1 MRAARS
7 KVSVFTLFAVF
18 AFMTMSHA
26 RAQDLK
32 SKFLDNFANAIVVSA
47 KCKAWKVNPKM
58 VMPVMAFFKITTAD
72 ISPGGADWTLFQ
84 QNIQSAQ
91 ENINGLDGDAIC
103 DAAKGMFGPNGIV
116 APNFMIPARN

>member
-18 AFMTMSHA
+18 AFMTMSYA

-72 ISPGGADWTLFQ
+72 ISPGGADWTFFSKTSRVRKKTSMDSTVTQYVMPLKACSGRMVSSHQ
-84 QNIQSAQ
+84 TS
-91 ENINGLDGDAIC
+91 
-103 DAAKGMFGPNGIV
+103 
-116 APNFMIPARN
+116 